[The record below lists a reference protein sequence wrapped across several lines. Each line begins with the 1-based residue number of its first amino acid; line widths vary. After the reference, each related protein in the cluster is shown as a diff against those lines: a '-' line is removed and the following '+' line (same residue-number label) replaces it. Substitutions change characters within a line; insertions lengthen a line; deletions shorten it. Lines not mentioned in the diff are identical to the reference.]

1 MEPQV
6 FFSVCYNDKAPS
18 HDIKARHTF
27 SPAVLHDYCRH
38 RVQGAD
44 YPGMIEDA
52 GHSVFGMVVSGI
64 TKSNLERLDFLS
76 VLFLHSPNLRTGE
89 SPSREPKP
97 HHPLPCAH

>member
-6 FFSVCYNDKAPS
+6 FYSVCYSDRDPS
-18 HDIKARHTF
+18 QEIKARHTF

-38 RVQGAD
+38 RVRGAD
-44 YPGMIEDA
+44 YPGMIEDP

-76 VLFLHSPNLRTGE
+76 VPLSLFFFQRYQE
-89 SPSREPKP
+89 
-97 HHPLPCAH
+97 